1 MHYRRFSQNSEEE
14 EGEYDS
20 EMDDF
25 IDDTEVDEFQREDFE
40 KTLKLINPRY
50 NKKRWKM
57 NEMMIDDRKMESN
70 YRDVDREERI
80 SSKIG
85 LMEDIIEA
93 KSGKSI
99 AL

>member
-1 MHYRRFSQNSEEE
+1 
-14 EGEYDS
+14 
-20 EMDDF
+20 
-25 IDDTEVDEFQREDFE
+25 
-40 KTLKLINPRY
+40 
-50 NKKRWKM
+50 M